1 VTKVHTLENK
11 PSLGEEADPPPP
23 KWEKK
28 YEKANKN
35 KEKNY
40 KEKESKRKF
49 KEEIKVKRE

>member
-1 VTKVHTLENK
+1 MENK